1 MSKSDLL
8 NFDLAPFSHTEK
20 HLLVNIAS
28 SENTGNR
35 SKDLFISIRVYI
47 CTYD

>member
-8 NFDLAPFSHTEK
+8 SFDLAPFLQTEK

-35 SKDLFISIRVYI
+35 SKDLFISIHVSI
-47 CTYD
+47 STYD